1 MKIKIIM
8 LLAAIVL
15 LITGFVNYQQEDQ
28 HPGQKVFTDSKC
40 GTCHT
45 VQSHDLTSK
54 KKDAVDL
61 SGVGTV
67 YQANFLEKF
76 LKKQEKVDD
85 KAHPQTFK
93 GTDEQL
99 EQLVE
104 WLTSLKQEN
113 KDSLGTEGS
122 KDMGKPQ
129 THDDKDTSDSD
140 YK

>member
-1 MKIKIIM
+1 MKIKIIL
-8 LLAAIVL
+8 LLAAVVL
-15 LITGFVNYQQEDQ
+15 LVTGFMNNQQEDQ
-28 HPGQKVFTDSKC
+28 HPGQKVFMDSKC
-40 GTCHT
+40 TTCHT

-54 KKDAVDL
+54 KKDAQDL

-67 YQANFLEKF
+67 YQANFLELF

-85 KAHPQTFK
+85 KSHPQSFK

-104 WLTSLKQEN
+104 WLTTLKQES
-113 KDSLGTEGS
+113 KDGMGTEGS
-122 KDMGKPQ
+122 KEMGKPK
-129 THDDKDTSDSD
+129 TEEDKDTSDSD